1 MFQTWLPSLGRETT
15 AEKVFLVLS
24 SCGNGQLL
32 KLFPPSWNNGKLV
45 FNLFP
50 TGIIMN
56 DRHDLAKL
64 GGNLFDHIE
73 FDNAELCTEI
83 QYRSSCEQAFFRLF
97 VELEQQLV
105 DSDYPILVKS
115 GSK

>member
-32 KLFPPSWNNGKLV
+32 KLFPPSWFISLWFISLWFSEIGLY
-45 FNLFP
+45 LFP

-64 GGNLFDHIE
+64 EENLFDHI
-73 FDNAELCTEI
+73 DNAELCTEI
-83 QYRSSCEQAFFRLF
+83 
-97 VELEQQLV
+97 
-105 DSDYPILVKS
+105 
-115 GSK
+115 